1 MTVQTLRAAH
11 RRIRFKTGSTKEIF
25 RSRKQQGSASDDEE
39 GQDQGQSSRGAEI
52 PADGADGCSEPD
64 EPCRVTVRRPAV
76 LSREFWMSCFVV
88 TSVGPKHVLVHSHD
102 PASVE
107 IYGATLPIRIDLGFP
122 PKPFDC
128 L

>member
-1 MTVQTLRAAH
+1 M
-11 RRIRFKTGSTKEIF
+11 
-25 RSRKQQGSASDDEE
+25 
-39 GQDQGQSSRGAEI
+39 
-52 PADGADGCSEPD
+52 
-64 EPCRVTVRRPAV
+64 TVRRPAV

-122 PKPFDC
+122 KPLNPKPLSRSIAYKAF
-128 L
+128 LEI